1 MSGSTL
7 VMAPAMDS
15 SSTSGISRSHSTPE
29 LMNLSSYSYEGTSD
43 KTRADADYDMPSFDD
58 SFKLD
63 TSFFL
68 SDGSSAAKEAEASG
82 WRPSAPAA
90 VAEPAPE
97 PQAVLRRSRTGSLM
111 ERPRSW
117 FPNSKSASREKTS
130 GEVSR
135 PSTSVGEEASA
146 DSRPGS
152 SSGKTSTF
160 ASFAKRSWL
169 SSSGSPA
176 PKRRPNTAKS
186 KKDDDSDSSTK
197 PPVRRQIDLTEQ
209 SQAAQNRKSEPVRPT
224 KAFNR
229 ASSYFSKKKQA
240 LKKQNNVDSD
250 NSCASSSVSLAPP
263 TNTDAQAPN
272 STSHESN
279 TTTDDSSTDMPPLPP
294 QNRDPLWSQFKN
306 LEVEHK
312 GFTTKSTPQ
321 RVIQV
326 QNIVLPFLRDTAGHP
341 STKELASEDV
351 DRRAVILDQ
360 WWNGLLDMM
369 DGVGMGSVPGVDRP
383 VIFDAMTAIMVRPEW
398 RQTTT
403 SFLPLDARCPRE
415 RVRSRSWTNASDST
429 EGSAFAAESAEHNV
443 RTMFVSNLAKQMGFA
458 VDKMAMRH
466 APDTLVTFAGKT
478 CAYAFF
484 FVPGVADIL
493 IRLWGMGPELIRRA
507 ADEMGLP
514 RRNKG
519 ESEDIVALFPPKLAA
534 FGWTSPKS
542 MWNTLKQIPKMPV
555 LISRIQWT
563 GPWVSRWKGRDTD
576 LLFVF
581 YKHYH
586 QLADDFTPSGLPLTE
601 KARCPGFVLVHA
613 QLLSIVD
620 DTIHRQAA
628 IDGPAVMDPM
638 PGADASAMAM
648 PLPPPNL
655 MKGMNENNLISLLK
669 EILAE
674 EDPKFGGA
682 KHTFAEVCVAMMKAA
697 VRKTSQFNNAACFTL
712 CDFLEEALTVYDN
725 FDDPVSPKKYIDWPF
740 WMDVCKRIS
749 TSYNTMAEVRVLSFV
764 FTIWDMV
771 AKDPSRKAAICLDW
785 LLTAETFD
793 NFFNHWCPMVRAY
806 YQRLLCWRICRCEG
820 DADEVDE

>member
-1 MSGSTL
+1 M

-29 LMNLSSYSYEGTSD
+29 LMNLSSYPYEGPHD
-43 KTRADADYDMPSFDD
+43 KSRSDADYDMPVFDD

-68 SDGSSAAKEAEASG
+68 KDGSSAAKEADASG
-82 WRPSAPAA
+82 WRPSAP
-90 VAEPAPE
+90 VADAHSIPDQ
-97 PQAVLRRSRTGSLM
+97 QATLRRSRTGSLM

-117 FPNSKSASREKTS
+117 FPTSKSITREKTNE
-130 GEVSR
+130 EVSR
-135 PSTSVGEEASA
+135 PSTSVGEDVSA
-146 DSRPGS
+146 DARLGS
-152 SSGKTSTF
+152 SSGKTSVQSSL
-160 ASFAKRSWL
+160 ANFAKRSWL

-197 PPVRRQIDLTEQ
+197 PTPRRRTHLTPEP
-209 SQAAQNRKSEPVRPT
+209 QAAENRKSEPVRPT

-229 ASSYFSKKKQA
+229 ASSYFSKKKQS
-240 LKKQNNVDSD
+240 LKKMNNVESD
-250 NSCASSSVSLAPP
+250 TSCASSSTSLAPP
-263 TNTDAQAPN
+263 TNTTDARTSQ

-294 QNRDPLWSQFKN
+294 QNRDPLWSHFKN

-326 QNIVLPFLRDTAGHP
+326 QTIVLPFLRDTVDHP
-341 STKELASEDV
+341 STKELVPEDV
-351 DRRAVILDQ
+351 DRRAVILDK

-383 VIFDAMTAIMVRPEW
+383 VVFDAITAIMERSEW

-403 SFLPLDARCPRE
+403 SFLPLNDRSPRE
-415 RVRSRSWTNASDST
+415 RIRSRSWTNASEST
-429 EGSAFAAESAEHNV
+429 DGSAFAAESAEHNV

-458 VDKMAMRH
+458 VDRMAMRH
-466 APDTLVTFAGKT
+466 APEQLVTFAGKT

-493 IRLWGMGPELIRRA
+493 VRLWGMGPELIRRA
-507 ADEMGLP
+507 ADELGLP
-514 RRNKG
+514 RRSKG

-555 LISRIQWT
+555 LISRISWT
-563 GPWVSRWKGRDTD
+563 GPWVARWKGRDTD

-581 YKHYH
+581 YKQFHR
-586 QLADDFTPSGLPLTE
+586 LADNFMPSGLPLTE
-601 KARCPGFVLVHA
+601 KARSPGFVLVHA
-613 QLLSIVD
+613 QLLSIID

-628 IDGPAVMDPM
+628 IGGPAVMDPM

-655 MKGMNENNLISLLK
+655 MKGMNENSLVMLLK
-669 EILAE
+669 DILAE
-674 EDPKFGGA
+674 DSPSFGGA
-682 KHTFAEVCVAMMKAA
+682 KHTFAEVCVAMIKAA
-697 VRKTSQFNNAACFTL
+697 VRKTSQFDNAACFTL
-712 CDFLEEALTVYDN
+712 CDFLEEALTIYDD
-725 FDDPVSPKKYIDWPF
+725 FEDPVSSKKYIDWPF
-740 WMDVCKRIS
+740 WVDVFKRIS
-749 TSYNTMAEVRVLSFV
+749 NSYNTMSEVRVLSFV
-764 FTIWDMV
+764 FTIWDIV
-771 AKDPSRKAAICLDW
+771 AKDPSRKAAICLNW

-793 NFFNHWCPMVRAY
+793 TFFNHWCPMVRAY
-806 YQRLLCWRICRCEG
+806 FQRLLCWRICRCEG